1 MTVTTIHSTA
11 VYDVRPRRLAETE
24 RRFGTSV
31 TIYSN
36 FNMEE
41 VVSFTETRVN
51 FYQITRYHNPESD
64 NNKTDFMFM
73 VPCIVIYSMK

>member
-1 MTVTTIHSTA
+1 
-11 VYDVRPRRLAETE
+11 
-24 RRFGTSV
+24 
-31 TIYSN
+31 
-36 FNMEE
+36 MEE